1 MSNNESLFFVNK
13 MFLENDMSPLLL
25 CGEGGGRVV
34 PNMVAV
40 QALRIQRCV
49 IDMEATALWI

>member
-40 QALRIQRCV
+40 QALRIQCCV
-49 IDMEATALWI
+49 IDMEATAL